1 VLDVDEL
8 GFPLGDRR
16 LYVTT
21 INSFENSFND
31 VVTSGQVKWKCLRC
45 VYTSPQLKF
54 PAEQ

>member
-16 LYVTT
+16 LYVT

-31 VVTSGQVKWKCLRC
+31 VVAPGQVKWKCLRC
-45 VYTSPQLKF
+45 GDTSPPLKF